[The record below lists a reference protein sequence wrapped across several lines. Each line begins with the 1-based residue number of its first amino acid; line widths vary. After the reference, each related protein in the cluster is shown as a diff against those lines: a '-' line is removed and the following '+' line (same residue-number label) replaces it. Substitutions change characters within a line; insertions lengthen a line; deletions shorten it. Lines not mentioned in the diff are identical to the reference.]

1 MELACTPRKQLTRS
15 NKRSKSL
22 ATQRQMHLLFT
33 GGRDWLGQRR
43 ISHFHVKS
51 SEEERGR
58 WGRSKSESLYPTTM
72 INVQEYASEPLV
84 QRGWHLAEFPCTYL

>member
-33 GGRDWLGQRR
+33 GGERLVGA
-43 ISHFHVKS
+43 
-51 SEEERGR
+51 EENKPFPCEKLRGR
-58 WGRSKSESLYPTTM
+58 KRKVGE
-72 INVQEYASEPLV
+72 I
-84 QRGWHLAEFPCTYL
+84 